1 MFMRKKKTE
10 TEILFGQLTL
20 MRDWAKGRIEALDPD
35 IDDVIHRTYYATT
48 DLLKMWDPQEEGNG
62 G

>member
-1 MFMRKKKTE
+1 MFLRNKRNE

-20 MRDWAKGRIEALDPD
+20 MRDWAQGRIESGDLD
-35 IDDVIHRTYYATT
+35 IDNVLYRTLDAADT
-48 DLLKMWDPQEEGNG
+48 LLELWDPQEEGNG